1 MTQVGVLL
9 EIWRDSPA
17 RARASLERTLRALP
31 ASGGAELI
39 EYLLQPSSVLLLE
52 PPTLSAVPDA
62 VVAERGVRGT
72 GGTSGADASAAAS
85 ATAAEA
91 TTAANDSL
99 HDANVAAYGSIEE
112 RHRAR

>member
-1 MTQVGVLL
+1 ML

-72 GGTSGADASAAAS
+72 GGTSGADASA
-85 ATAAEA
+85 TAAEA